1 MGNKKG
7 IRMMALFLAALMIL
21 GMLGPIMLR
30 AFAAETASSLQKKLD
45 DLGKQQ
51 KALQKK
57 IDSSNATKKTE
68 IQKKN
73 DLERQI
79 NNLDEKIVVYE
90 QLIED
95 YDVKIREKEI
105 QSKVIQQELDE
116 RFDLYLLYIR
126 ETYEL
131 GNASFL
137 DVLFG
142 SATLNE
148 FLTNLDHAAEISQYN
163 EDMMAEMRANRDAV
177 LSAKAEI
184 EEARAEQNRLLKSL
198 EKDKNALK
206 TQQNQ
211 VDNLIDEL
219 NSDISKQ
226 KKMLKE
232 IAAEEERFS
241 KELKKLL
248 ANRPESNYAGGS
260 MRWPTP
266 GYTTITCPF
275 GMRTHPIT
283 GVYKMHT
290 GIDIGAAGGSKILA
304 ANAGT
309 VVSKGYNSAWGN
321 YVAIDHGGGL
331 STFYAHM
338 KSSALVSVG
347 AKVAKGE
354 KIGVVGST
362 GYSTGNHLHFEV
374 RVKGESVQP
383 LNYVQPS

>member
-198 EKDKNALK
+198 EKDKSSLK
-206 TQQNQ
+206 AQQNQ

-241 KELKKLL
+241 NELKKLL

-290 GIDIGAAGGSKILA
+290 GIFCVLIQCLLDI
-304 ANAGT
+304 
-309 VVSKGYNSAWGN
+309 
-321 YVAIDHGGGL
+321 
-331 STFYAHM
+331 TF
-338 KSSALVSVG
+338 SVRELPVL
-347 AKVAKGE
+347 KK
-354 KIGVVGST
+354 
-362 GYSTGNHLHFEV
+362 
-374 RVKGESVQP
+374 
-383 LNYVQPS
+383 

>member
-198 EKDKNALK
+198 EKDKSSLK

-338 KSSALVSVG
+338 KSSASVSVG